1 MDVNL
6 NMLRQ
11 KEEVKL
17 NFLCLI
23 QKRWEEIMFSLF
35 VYRCKGK
42 KTQLLL
48 LLLLLLLLFQHDKI
62 DV

>member
-1 MDVNL
+1 
-6 NMLRQ
+6 
-11 KEEVKL
+11 
-17 NFLCLI
+17 
-23 QKRWEEIMFSLF
+23 MFSLF

-48 LLLLLLLLFQHDKI
+48 LLLLLLLFQHDKI